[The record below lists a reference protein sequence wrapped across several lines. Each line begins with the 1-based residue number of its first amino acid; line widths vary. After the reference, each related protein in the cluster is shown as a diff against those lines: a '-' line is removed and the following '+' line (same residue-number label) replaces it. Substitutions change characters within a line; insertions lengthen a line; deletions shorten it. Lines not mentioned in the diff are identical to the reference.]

1 MYWLCDLSTCLGLS
15 GLNGATY
22 KIGDIVIGKIQ
33 MSSHSQGLLD
43 LEQALEKPT
52 PFPSSVTFQTPD
64 YLKSQAL
71 VLVT

>member
-15 GLNGATY
+15 GLNG
-22 KIGDIVIGKIQ
+22 GIVIGRIQ

-52 PFPSSVTFQTPD
+52 PFPASVTFQTPD